1 MVVNNS
7 KKYQFTTS
15 LVLKD
20 QVLEIVDEAKL
31 LGTFITSDLKWD
43 KNTDYLVKEA
53 NKRMRLL
60 HAASKFVKDKKILT
74 QLYFTHIRCRLEQ
87 SAVLWHSSLTVK
99 NIIDLER
106 VQKSA
111 VRVILGHGYE
121 SYSDTLKSLKIETL
135 FERREKLC
143 LRFAKKSLSVD
154 NFKHLFPIYEK
165 QHKMKTR
172 ASNKYEVCK
181 SNSKRYNVS
190 TIPHLQRS
198 MNKQAE
204 LKKIEFK
211 KLKLKTLSPVTL
223 ASPEDI

>member
-1 MVVNNS
+1 M
-7 KKYQFTTS
+7 
-15 LVLKD
+15 
-20 QVLEIVDEAKL
+20 DEAKL

-165 QHKMKTR
+165 QHNMKTR

-204 LKKIEFK
+204 LKKIEFR